1 MRICRNVRLIFFLVG
16 FQGSASALPFFM
28 PY

>member
-1 MRICRNVRLIFFLVG
+1 MWICRIVRLIFFLVG
-16 FQGSASALPFFM
+16 FKGSASALPFFM